1 MFRHERVTSLHDLL
15 EEGRTDRIDEVR
27 GENSGGEHVD
37 RIVRPAFLVVQRRAL
52 VIEILPERRRVDAA
66 VFDLGQR
73 RLVGVDVV
81 HREEARNPHPPGGGR
96 DEPGHPV
103 VAVDQIRLHVRD
115 DVVDHL
121 ALERHRLK
129 KAVLRITA
137 VNRIP
142 VVEDAVLRQMNP
154 AVVQVAHVDAQ
165 LVADQLADVDV
176 EHLAVVRQRDVH
188 VGSLA
193 EQGADQRG
201 RHIRQAAGLGV
212 QHICHVAHP
221 LGKIGDFRGDDQDG
235 RRFVI
240 GSSHHIGVLLT
251 LPEN

>member
-1 MFRHERVTSLHDLL
+1 
-15 EEGRTDRIDEVR
+15 
-27 GENSGGEHVD
+27 
-37 RIVRPAFLVVQRRAL
+37 
-52 VIEILPERRRVDAA
+52 
-66 VFDLGQR
+66 
-73 RLVGVDVV
+73 
-81 HREEARNPHPPGGGR
+81 
-96 DEPGHPV
+96 
-103 VAVDQIRLHVRD
+103 
-115 DVVDHL
+115 
-121 ALERHRLK
+121 
-129 KAVLRITA
+129 
-137 VNRIP
+137 
-142 VVEDAVLRQMNP
+142 MNP

-193 EQGADQRG
+193 EQSADQRG
-201 RHIRQAAGLGV
+201 RHIRQTAGLGV

-251 LPEN
+251 LPENWRTAAGNGEAASSVSVLRTTARQRGQHMKPGTLLSHSCPAALMRAVSPNRPDTRQVSSQL